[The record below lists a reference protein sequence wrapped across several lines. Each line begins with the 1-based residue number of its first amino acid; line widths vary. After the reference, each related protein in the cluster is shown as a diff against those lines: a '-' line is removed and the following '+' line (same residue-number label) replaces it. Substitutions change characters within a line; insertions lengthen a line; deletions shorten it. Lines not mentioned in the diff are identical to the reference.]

1 MVKFDINYEFKILY
15 SMGIVGASTLGDLLL
30 QSKLITEEQL
40 LEALTAQKRDRQKLS
55 TVLLNLKFISEE
67 NLTLV
72 LSKQFGVPPV
82 NIAATAI
89 DKSSIKLVPYETAK
103 RYLII
108 PLSYG
113 GGELK
118 LAVADPSNNFAI
130 DHIRFLTGMKV
141 RLYVASEAA
150 IMTAIESNYPEKD
163 KADAVRRQPA
173 ARPVAGRPTTTSTG
187 FGENEEKNNGSDDQ
201 TFIQEMNYVVDDTK
215 NQDFDFAE
223 EKGFIEE
230 DLSKVIG
237 SALEEITVIEEEEDI
252 LGRVDVDAPIIKL
265 VNNMMFN
272 ALKSR
277 ASDIHIE
284 PSEEVL
290 RVRYRVDGVLHPGLR
305 LPTKI
310 KNAIISRVKI
320 MAHLDIS
327 ERRLPQDG
335 RIKLKFGK
343 KKEVDFRVSTLPTLW
358 GEKVVLRILDKS
370 SLQLDLTKLGFD
382 QKPLD
387 DFLEAVEKPYG
398 MILVTGPTGSGKTT
412 TLYSALGR
420 LNKTG
425 VNIMTAEDPVEYNFF
440 GINQVQMKE
449 EIGLTFASALRSFLR
464 QDPDIIMV
472 GEIRDFETAE
482 IAVKAALTGHLVL
495 STLHTNDAPSTITR
509 LVNMGIEPFLVSS
522 SVILIAAQRL
532 ARKVCPNCKEEQ
544 KLSDAALIKIGFPQD
559 EIGKF
564 KCYRGAGCSHCNN
577 TGYRGR
583 LALYEIMPMK
593 DGLKELVLQGASG
606 TDIKREA
613 LSQGMATLRM
623 SGIRKVIEGMTTVD
637 EILRVTFED

>member
-1 MVKFDINYEFKILY
+1 
-15 SMGIVGASTLGDLLL
+15 MGIVGASTLGDLLL

-40 LEALTAQKRDRQKLS
+40 LEALAIHKREREKLS
-55 TVLLNLKFISEE
+55 SVLLKLQFVSEE
-67 NLTLV
+67 SLTMV
-72 LSKQFGVPPV
+72 LSKQYGVPPV
-82 NIAATAI
+82 NVAATAI
-89 DKSSIKLVPYETAK
+89 DKSAIKLIPYETAK
-103 RYLII
+103 RYMII

-113 GGELK
+113 NGELK
-118 LAVADPSNNFAI
+118 IAIADPSNNFAI
-130 DHIRFLTGMKV
+130 DHIRFLTSMKI
-141 RLYVASEAA
+141 RLYVAAESA
-150 IMTAIESNYPEKD
+150 IINAIEKNYSLKD
-163 KADAVRRQPA
+163 KTEMMRRPPLTRSLSEQNSSPA
-173 ARPVAGRPTTTSTG
+173 ETRPKPSV
-187 FGENEEKNNGSDDQ
+187 EEEKSSNVEERA
-201 TFIQEMNYVVDDTK
+201 FIQEMNYVTDEDK
-215 NQDFDFAE
+215 ASEPDIAE

-237 SALEEITVIEEEEDI
+237 SALDEITVIEDEEDT
-252 LGRVDVDAPIIKL
+252 LGKVDVDAPIIKL
-265 VNNMMFN
+265 VNNIMYN
-272 ALKSR
+272 AMKSR

-284 PSEEVL
+284 PSEEML
-290 RVRYRVDGVLHPGLR
+290 RVRYRVDGVLHAGLR

-343 KKEVDFRVSTLPTLW
+343 NKEVDFRVSTLPTLY

-370 SLQLDLTKLGFD
+370 SLQLDLSKLGFD
-382 QKPLD
+382 QNPLD
-387 DFLEAVEKPYG
+387 DFLVALEKPYG

-420 LNKTG
+420 LNKTA

-449 EIGLTFASALRSFLR
+449 EIGLTFAAALRSFLR
-464 QDPDIIMV
+464 QDPDIVMV

-532 ARKVCPNCKEEQ
+532 ARKICPNCKEEQ
-544 KLSDAALIKIGFPQD
+544 KVSDAALLKVGVPED
-559 EIGKF
+559 RIGKF
-564 KCYRGAGCSHCNN
+564 MCYHGAGCAHCNN

-583 LALYEIMPMK
+583 LALYEVMPLG
-593 DGLKELVLQGASG
+593 DELKELVLQGASAM
-606 TDIKREA
+606 DIKREA
-613 LSQGMATLRM
+613 LKNGMATLRM
-623 SGIRKVIEGMTTVD
+623 SGISKVMEGATSLD
-637 EILRVTFED
+637 EIMRVTFED